1 MARQV
6 AQPLFFVAA
15 LPLESTGA
23 SRRAITAFSL
33 RHRAALFAGRFHFL
47 GTAMRQPAPGR
58 RLLLATGR
66 SPGAAR
72 VRAFAEST
80 RAGAASDPTRMTPH
94 ESAPRWNVPIGLY
107 SVIGLKSRRRTPRSP
122 RARQG
127 EGRVLFPC
135 GAPVPANAGTGM
147 TGERDLLVFRL
158 FAAEQAAKKRRRQRA
173 LGRFTRCGRRIL
185 GLFHLLGSR
194 LLPRRGLPRSSLLH
208 FHFLLFARRTGT
220 FGSLRLFCLRFLPL
234 LRHDHSPDRFTKT
247 PIPYGPPFG
256 AAVLSRRSRAL
267 CQAGERLGHRAT
279 GRPVKQFN
287 CVHDGDPSARGK
299 LSDA

>member
-15 LPLESTGA
+15 LPLGSTGA

-94 ESAPRWNVPIGLY
+94 ESAPRWTGSIGLY
-107 SVIGLKSRRRTPRSP
+107 SPVGLKSSRQPRNWHLDCYCHP
-122 RARQG
+122 
-127 EGRVLFPC
+127 
-135 GAPVPANAGTGM
+135 GT
-147 TGERDLLVFRL
+147 
-158 FAAEQAAKKRRRQRA
+158 
-173 LGRFTRCGRRIL
+173 
-185 GLFHLLGSR
+185 
-194 LLPRRGLPRSSLLH
+194 
-208 FHFLLFARRTGT
+208 
-220 FGSLRLFCLRFLPL
+220 LRM
-234 LRHDHSPDRFTKT
+234 S
-247 PIPYGPPFG
+247 
-256 AAVLSRRSRAL
+256 
-267 CQAGERLGHRAT
+267 
-279 GRPVKQFN
+279 
-287 CVHDGDPSARGK
+287 GK
-299 LSDA
+299 

>member
-15 LPLESTGA
+15 LPLESAGA

-94 ESAPRWNVPIGLY
+94 ESAPRWTGPIGLY
-107 SVIGLKSRRRTPRSP
+107 STIGLKSRDGLVTLTP
-122 RARQG
+122 
-127 EGRVLFPC
+127 
-135 GAPVPANAGTGM
+135 GA
-147 TGERDLLVFRL
+147 
-158 FAAEQAAKKRRRQRA
+158 
-173 LGRFTRCGRRIL
+173 GRRCPPHSHF
-185 GLFHLLGSR
+185 FHLKYTIGSIA
-194 LLPRRGLPRSSLLH
+194 
-208 FHFLLFARRTGT
+208 ARII
-220 FGSLRLFCLRFLPL
+220 SM
-234 LRHDHSPDRFTKT
+234 
-247 PIPYGPPFG
+247 
-256 AAVLSRRSRAL
+256 
-267 CQAGERLGHRAT
+267 
-279 GRPVKQFN
+279 
-287 CVHDGDPSARGK
+287 SAKG
-299 LSDA
+299 